1 VKSRPAGFDD
11 GDVVHALAEG
21 WRVVAKSVEHVTV
34 GFGSHH
40 WIVTDDAQQRF
51 FVTVDDLG
59 TKPWLGDTCENAFAG
74 LRKAFDTAVVL
85 RDKAGLEFVLAPLPA
100 VDGASVRRVG
110 LCHSVAVFPF
120 VDAGA
125 GGFGDSIGPERR
137 AEMVRLLVRLHQAT
151 PIVAMGQPLELGFA
165 GRAGL
170 EAAMH
175 DVDRSWEAATGAS
188 SDRPGNP
195 GGGPYAEP
203 ARAWLA
209 SHIDDLGRLLDD
221 FDDVVRA
228 VTATQVPP
236 VITHGEPHPGNVMH
250 SVDELFLID
259 WDTVALAP
267 PERDLWL
274 LATDSGEEAALY
286 RDATGHEVN
295 SAALS
300 LYRQAWDLADIAV
313 YIDQFRS
320 PHHRTADTEEAWTN
334 LESSIRRGND

>member
-11 GDVVHALAEG
+11 SDVIRAVAEG
-21 WRVVAKSVEHVTV
+21 WAIVANSAEHVAV
-34 GFGSHH
+34 GFGSYH
-40 WIVTDDAQQRF
+40 WIVTAEGKQRF

-59 TKPWLGDTCENAFAG
+59 TKAWLGGTCDDAFTG
-74 LRKAFDTAVVL
+74 LRKAFDTAAIL
-85 RDKAGLEFVLAPLPA
+85 RDKAGLGFVLAPLPA
-100 VDGASVRRVG
+100 ADGESVRRVG

-120 VDAGA
+120 VDGEASD
-125 GGFGDSIGPERR
+125 FGDDTGPEHR

-151 PIVAMGQPLELGFA
+151 PMVPTGQPVELGFV

-175 DVDRSWEAATGAS
+175 DVNRAWEAATSAS
-188 SDRPGNP
+188 SDRPGNAA
-195 GGGPYAEP
+195 GGPFAEP
-203 ARAWLA
+203 ARSWLA
-209 SHIDDLGRLLDD
+209 SHLDDLGRLLDD
-221 FDDVVRA
+221 FDHVVRA
-228 VTATQVPP
+228 VAAKQVPP
-236 VITHGEPHPGNVMH
+236 VITHGEPHPGNVMR
-250 SVDELFLID
+250 SNDELLLID
-259 WDTVALAP
+259 WDTVALAL

-274 LATDSGEEAALY
+274 VATDSGEEAALY

-320 PHHRTADTEEAWTN
+320 PHQRTADTEEAWIN
-334 LESSIRRGND
+334 LENSFSLDNR